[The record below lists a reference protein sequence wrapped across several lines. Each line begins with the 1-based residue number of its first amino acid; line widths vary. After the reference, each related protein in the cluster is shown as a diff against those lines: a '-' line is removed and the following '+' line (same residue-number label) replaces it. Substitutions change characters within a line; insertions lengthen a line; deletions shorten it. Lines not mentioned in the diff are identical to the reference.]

1 MAWGVVMML
10 ERHKR
15 GGKVCKA
22 KMEGGQVKETSVE
35 DQVERQSS
43 PRLWRQV
50 AGAEGR
56 CDLAVIS
63 CTRPQGKGEESLLNP
78 GTGQV

>member
-10 ERHKR
+10 GKQKR
-15 GGKVCKA
+15 GGKIGKA
-22 KMEGGQVKETSVE
+22 KMRGGQVKETSTV
-35 DQVERQSS
+35 DQVKRQSS
-43 PRLWRQV
+43 PYLWRQV

-56 CDLAVIS
+56 CVLAVIS
-63 CTRPQGKGEESLLNP
+63 CTRPQGKGGESLLSR